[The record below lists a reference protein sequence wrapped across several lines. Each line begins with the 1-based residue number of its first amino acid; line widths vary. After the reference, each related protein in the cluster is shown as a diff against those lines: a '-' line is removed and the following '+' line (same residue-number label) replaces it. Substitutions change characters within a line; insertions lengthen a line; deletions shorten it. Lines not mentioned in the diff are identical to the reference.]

1 MPSAT
6 SQKGFPMSSMHH
18 PVADDTFESRDDL
31 AAVARLVRRAAA
43 GESRAWDELV
53 ARFTPRMRS
62 AARGFRLSSTDVD
75 DVVQAAWLAAFQHI
89 NRLEKPESIG
99 SWLLVTVRRAALRS
113 LQRNAREV
121 VMDELPNPTAPDA
134 AAPANVVIEAERRI
148 AVLAAVDRLPDR
160 HRPLVDPAVADAKT
174 SYSELSLRLGMP
186 VGSIGPT
193 RGRILARMRRD
204 PRLVAAVAA

>member
-1 MPSAT
+1 MPSDT
-6 SQKGFPMSSMHH
+6 SQKGFPMSSMHL
-18 PVADDTFESRDDL
+18 PAGDENVESRDDL

-53 ARFTPRMRS
+53 ARFTPRMRA
-62 AARGFRLSSTDVD
+62 AARGFRLSRTDVD

-113 LQRNAREV
+113 LQKNAREV
-121 VMDELPNPTAPDA
+121 VMDEPPTPSAPDA
-134 AAPANVVIEAERRI
+134 AGPANVVIEAERRI
-148 AVLAAVDRLPDR
+148 AVLAAVERLPVR

-174 SYSELSLRLGMP
+174 SYAELSARLGMP

>member
-6 SQKGFPMSSMHH
+6 SQKGFPMSSMHL
-18 PVADDTFESRDDL
+18 PARDENFESRDDL

-53 ARFTPRMRS
+53 SQFTPRMRA
-62 AARGFRLSSTDVD
+62 AARGFRLSRTDVD

-121 VMDELPNPTAPDA
+121 VMDEPPSPTEPDA
-134 AAPANVVIEAERRI
+134 AGPASVVIEAERRV
-148 AVLAAVDRLPDR
+148 AVIAAVKRLPDR
-160 HRPLVDPAVADAKT
+160 HRPLVDPAVAEAKT
-174 SYSELSLRLGMP
+174 SYAELSVQLGMP

-193 RGRILARMRRD
+193 RGRVLARMRRD